1 VKNLSEALGSLLLFL
16 VGVGAI
22 IGAVRLH
29 IGSPTEPQPGFFP
42 FLAGISLIFLSSI
55 IFFQGWLGYGQK
67 KAAFGE
73 VRRPA
78 LLLAVMIALVAVLDR
93 LGFVI
98 GTFIASGLIL
108 RIMSVKS
115 WRVLII
121 TSLGLSVGTYL
132 LFDRLL
138 GIDLPT
144 GMLARFHFM
153 KSGLF
158 WIF

>member
-1 VKNLSEALGSLLLFL
+1 MKNPSGVLGSLLLFL

-29 IGSPTEPQPGFFP
+29 VGSPTEPQPGFFP
-42 FLAGISLIFLSSI
+42 LLAGISLIVLSSI
-55 IFFQGWLGYGQK
+55 IFFQEWLGYGQK
-67 KAAFGE
+67 KEAFGE

-78 LLLAVMIALVAVLDR
+78 LLLAVLIVLVAVLDR
-93 LGFVI
+93 LGYVI

-108 RIMSVKS
+108 RLLDVKS

-121 TSLGLSVGTYL
+121 TSLGLSIGTYL

-138 GIDLPT
+138 GIDLPR
-144 GMLARFHFM
+144 GMLARFN
-153 KSGLF
+153 L
-158 WIF
+158 

>member
-1 VKNLSEALGSLLLFL
+1 MKNPSDVLGSLLLFL
-16 VGVGAI
+16 VGVGAV

-29 IGSPTEPQPGFFP
+29 VGSPTEPQPGFFP
-42 FLAGISLIFLSSI
+42 FLGGISLIFLSTI
-55 IFFQGWLGYGQK
+55 IFFQGWLGPSQK

-78 LLLAVMIALVAVLDR
+78 LMLAVLIGLVAVLDR

-98 GTFIASGLIL
+98 GTFVASGMIL
-108 RIMSVKS
+108 RILGVKS

-121 TSLGLSVGTYL
+121 TSLGLSLGTYL

-138 GIDLPT
+138 GIDLPM
-144 GMLARFHFM
+144 GVLGRFN
-153 KSGLF
+153 L
-158 WIF
+158 